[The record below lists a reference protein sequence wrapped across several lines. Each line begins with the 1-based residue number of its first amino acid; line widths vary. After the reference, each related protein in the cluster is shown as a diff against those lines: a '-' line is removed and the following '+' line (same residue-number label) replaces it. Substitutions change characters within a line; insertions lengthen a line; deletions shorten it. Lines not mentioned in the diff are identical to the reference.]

1 MKTKLLFAVLFMLSF
16 SYAESLSCSLNAIEV
31 FQSGDIASYG
41 LIAVIMLNAVLIAVA
56 YMAGEAF
63 HLPEAAIFA
72 KDEKFHL
79 FFSILLLFCFNA
91 LLFFSCSV
99 AQGFVDFSLKAAD
112 DAHLGI
118 GSFGGDNMADAA
130 AKGLLS
136 IQQQGYDMLNYVE
149 KKSIDYKIDSAWL
162 FSNTL
167 PLQGTVATGTDAYRR
182 VYASQLDSILGTFLL
197 PSITMIEL
205 QRLFLIFINQ
215 YTIPLLLPL
224 AFLFRIFIPTRHMG
238 NLLLALSIGL
248 VVVLPMFYLVNLS
261 MVANV
266 NSVAA
271 CKAPAI
277 APGIPTVSQVITGN
291 NNDPVNGGCDSVSS
305 FWNLGKLIA
314 QAFFLPNLTLAIFIT
329 FLSSANKALSVIG

>member
-1 MKTKLLFAVLFMLSF
+1 MKTKLLLTLLFMLSF
-16 SYAESLSCSLNAIEV
+16 SYAESLSCSLNAIEA

-41 LIAVIMLNAVLIAVA
+41 LIAVIMLNVVLIALA

-63 HLPEAAIFA
+63 HLPEAAMFA

-79 FFSILLLFCFNA
+79 FFSIILLLCFNA
-91 LLFFSCSV
+91 ILFFSCSV
-99 AQGFVDFSLKAAD
+99 AQGFVDFSIGAAQT
-112 DAHLGI
+112 ANLNVASLG
-118 GSFGGDNMADAA
+118 GANMADAA
-130 AKGLLS
+130 ANALLS
-136 IQQQGYDMLNYVE
+136 IQQQGYAMLNYVE

-182 VYASQLDSILGTFLL
+182 IYANQLDSIIGTFLL

-238 NLLLALSIGL
+238 NLLLALSVGL
-248 VVVLPMFYLVNLS
+248 AVVLPMFYLVNLS
-261 MVANV
+261 MIANV
-266 NSVAA
+266 HSAAA
-271 CKAPAI
+271 CTAPSLA
-277 APGIPTVSQVITGN
+277 AGVPTVAQVIGDT
-291 NNDPVNGGCDSVSS
+291 VNGPCTSVSS

-314 QAFFLPNLTLAIFIT
+314 QAFFLPNLTLAIFVT